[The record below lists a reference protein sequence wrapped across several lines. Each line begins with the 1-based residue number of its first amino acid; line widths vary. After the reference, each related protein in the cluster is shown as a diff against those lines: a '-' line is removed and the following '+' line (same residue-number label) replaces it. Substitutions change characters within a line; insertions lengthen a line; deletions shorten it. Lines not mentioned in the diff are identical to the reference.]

1 MGFGSINWLTVV
13 VCVLAAMI
21 SGWIWFSP
29 GVFFPAWWKGIGR
42 EGTPGMGDYGNLSMG
57 VTWGLTILSS
67 VVQGVFA
74 VLFIPMLANALG
86 GLSLAT
92 GLQAGFW
99 LWLGIVAPTNLVNKL
114 FVRDLLNESADIQP
128 VHLAGDKIRVEDG
141 AVEKKGQAE
150 NGERNKQQEAQN
162 SGAEGF

>member
-1 MGFGSINWLTVV
+1 MDFGSINWLTVV
-13 VCVLAAMI
+13 ACVLAAMI

-74 VLFIPMLANALG
+74 VLFIPLLANALG

-99 LWLGIVAPTNLVNKL
+99 LWLGIIAPTNLVNKL
-114 FVRDLLNESADIQP
+114 FAGYELKVWMIEAGNHLLNF
-128 VHLAGDKIRVEDG
+128 LLFG
-141 AVEKKGQAE
+141 AIIGLW
-150 NGERNKQQEAQN
+150 G
-162 SGAEGF
+162 